1 MAAKIRKGDTV
12 VVIAGRDKGR
22 TGEVIEVRPAEESAR
37 KAYAAEEGALE
48 VRVEKNRVFKVGG
61 GQVCLW
67 KYCPSQ
73 VDWTLRIERRPPTDH
88 GEGRLHIG

>member
-1 MAAKIRKGDTV
+1 VRLTKIS
-12 VVIAGRDKGR
+12 AL
-22 TGEVIEVRPAEESAR
+22 EVRPAEESAR